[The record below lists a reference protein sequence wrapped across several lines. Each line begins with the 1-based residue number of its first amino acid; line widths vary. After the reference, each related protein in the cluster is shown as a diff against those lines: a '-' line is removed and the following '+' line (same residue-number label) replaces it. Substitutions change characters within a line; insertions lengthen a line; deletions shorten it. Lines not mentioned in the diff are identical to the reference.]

1 MKIGYARVS
10 TRDQNADLQLDAL
23 KRAGC
28 ERIYQDTASGAKSAR
43 PELDKLLAHIRSGD
57 TVVIWKLDRLGRSLK
72 HLVELVGELAERK
85 VGLQSLN
92 DPIDTTHAQG
102 RLVFNLFAS
111 LAEFERELIRER
123 TQAGL
128 SAARVR
134 GRIGG
139 RPKGLPAKAEATAM
153 AAETLYREGRLSVS
167 DIGEKLHISKS
178 TLYRYLRHRG
188 VVIGTYQKSARR
200 RDQCPP
206 VAPPA
211 EPTGVRVAIITLR
224 LTVMNNSK
232 FVRGRKRA
240 TENIERYCLEPYTMK
255 RLETGHYELTIPYR
269 SGDELDKTVH
279 DLLTEISQEA
289 DMRNC
294 FVEMDAWEEGTE
306 RRW

>member
-43 PELDKLLAHIRSGD
+43 PELDKLLTHVRSGD

-128 SAARVR
+128 TAARAR
-134 GRIGG
+134 GRVGG

-167 DIGEKLHISKS
+167 AISEKLHISKS
-178 TLYRYLRHRG
+178 TLYSYLRQRG
-188 VVIGTYQKSARR
+188 VVIGAYQKGARNQ
-200 RDQCPP
+200 DQQ
-206 VAPPA
+206 PPA
-211 EPTGVRVAIITLR
+211 APLSEPTAERVATVTLR
-224 LTVMNNSK
+224 LTVVNNSK

-240 TENIERYCLEPYTMK
+240 TENIERYCLEPYGMK
-255 RLETGHYELTIPYR
+255 RLESGLYELAIPYQ
-269 SGDELDKTVH
+269 SDDGLDKTVH
-279 DLLTEISQEA
+279 DLLTEVSQEA